1 MAKLLKIFK
10 TEYSKK
16 KFFLFFA
23 ATVMFLAITGF
34 VIYNFLF
41 LISHFNKALGTALE
55 PSFSDGFDIE
65 GFERL
70 NLIK

>member
-1 MAKLLKIFK
+1 MFKFMKIFK

-16 KFFLFFA
+16 KFLLFFSA
-23 ATVMFLAITGF
+23 AVMFLAIAGF

-55 PSFSDGFDIE
+55 PSFSGGFDIE
-65 GFERL
+65 GFEKL

>member
-1 MAKLLKIFK
+1 MRFIKLFK

-16 KFFLFFA
+16 KFLLVFIA
-23 ATVMFLAITGF
+23 AAMFLAIAGF
-34 VIYNFLF
+34 VIYNFIF
-41 LISHFNKALGTALE
+41 LISHFNKALRIALE

-70 NLIK
+70 NLVK